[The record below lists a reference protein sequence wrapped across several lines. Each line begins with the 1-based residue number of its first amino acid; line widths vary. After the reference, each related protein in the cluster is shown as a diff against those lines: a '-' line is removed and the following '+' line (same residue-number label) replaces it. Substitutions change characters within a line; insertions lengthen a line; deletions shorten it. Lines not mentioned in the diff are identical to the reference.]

1 MDRPVLN
8 GPVKPAKAGRK
19 AKLSEMAFAIAM
31 SVGDSACA
39 REVKIP
45 ICRVI
50 WGNVMCVG

>member
-1 MDRPVLN
+1 MDRPVLT

-19 AKLSEMAFAIAM
+19 AKLSETAFAIALA
-31 SVGDSACA
+31 VRDSACA
-39 REVKIP
+39 REVKTP

>member
-1 MDRPVLN
+1 MDRPVLT

-19 AKLSEMAFAIAM
+19 AKFSEMTFAIARA
-31 SVGDSACA
+31 VGDSACA